1 MVWGAV
7 EATRKPED
15 LYEWGEQLGGLDA
28 LGVTDVDGTVSPAAV
43 LQCGIPV
50 GRLEGRPATPLSWA
64 SLLAPRLVALPG
76 VRGGPPE
83 GNR

>member
-15 LYEWGEQLGGLDA
+15 LFEWAEQLGGFDA
-28 LGVTDVDGTVSPAAV
+28 LGVTDLDATVSPAAV

-50 GRLEGRPATPLSWA
+50 GRIDGKPATPVLWA
-64 SLLAPRLVALPG
+64 ALLAPRLAAPG
-76 VRGGPPE
+76 MRGCPPE
-83 GNR
+83 NSR